1 MQLIEM
7 ERQGMIDGIWM
18 VDMVIIV
25 FSKRVHLDLHFLYNT
40 HLK

>member
-25 FSKRVHLDLHFLYNT
+25 FSKRVHLDLHFCT
-40 HLK
+40 VPT